1 LPPLE
6 YGKVMRMHVSRDA
19 AVESADFGAVQI
31 MAQSGG
37 GDGSS
42 SGRPGQGRRN
52 ILSIIGIAL
61 FGAVVGAIFFPMVT
75 FFAAM
80 IVAGLTSNC
89 GPGDS
94 GGCAMWA
101 GSIAIASVP
110 VWAAIMFALAL
121 YSGLKSR

>member
-1 LPPLE
+1 
-6 YGKVMRMHVSRDA
+6 MMT
-19 AVESADFGAVQI
+19 
-31 MAQSGG
+31 QSGG
-37 GDGSS
+37 GDGSPS
-42 SGRPGQGRRN
+42 ERPAPGRRN
-52 ILSIIGIAL
+52 IFAIIGIAL
-61 FGAVVGAIFFPMVT
+61 FGAVVGAIFFPMIT

-89 GPGDS
+89 GAGDS

-101 GSIAIASVP
+101 ASIAIASVP

>member
-1 LPPLE
+1 MTPPD
-6 YGKVMRMHVSRDA
+6 GG
-19 AVESADFGAVQI
+19 GAPL
-31 MAQSGG
+31 SGG
-37 GDGSS
+37 
-42 SGRPGQGRRN
+42 PPVRRN
-52 ILSIIGIAL
+52 IFSIVGTAL
-61 FGAVVGAIFFPMVT
+61 LAAIMGAIFLPMIT

-80 IVAGLTSNC
+80 VVAGLTSNC

-110 VWAAIMFALAL
+110 VWAAIVLALAL